1 MQGWNITRTIPD
13 AQREANPGHTV
24 DTLGHS
30 DRLGA
35 HGASGLG
42 PDECLK
48 QVCHIAVPAG
58 GVFHSVVF
66 LRFAAW
72 EQLFSRLFH
81 LN

>member
-1 MQGWNITRTIPD
+1 MALIQESSNSPHEPST
-13 AQREANPGHTV
+13 QRHTV

-72 EQLFSRLFH
+72 EQLFSRLFY

>member
-1 MQGWNITRTIPD
+1 MALIQESSKSPHEPST
-13 AQREANPGHTV
+13 QRHTV

-30 DRLGA
+30 DGLGA
-35 HGASGLG
+35 HRASGLG
-42 PDECLK
+42 PDNFLK
-48 QVCHIAVPAG
+48 QVCRIAVLAG

-66 LRFAAW
+66 LIFAAW